1 MEVKIVKLNHSGD
14 GMGYIDGKV
23 VFVPKTLVGDVVE
36 VDIVRE
42 YKNYIEAKVLKYL
55 EYSDERVGIRCPYYL
70 ECCGCQL
77 MGMDYQRQLDYK
89 RDKVINI
96 LKRYGD
102 LKLNP
107 SIKES
112 RMQGYRNKITIQV
125 KDGKMGLYSL
135 NSNDLVGIDKCLLV
149 GDKINDLIGIIR
161 DNLDLMRIR
170 QIVIREANDALM
182 VKFKGDIDREI
193 LIDKLLPVVSSLYL
207 NEECLGGE
215 KSIVDTLGKYKFLVS
230 PESFFQ
236 VNHEQTINLY
246 NQVKEYLDN
255 GNGRVM
261 DLYCGTGS
269 IGIYV
274 SDCCKRVDGIEL
286 NSSAVRDAFNNIK
299 LNNLDNVFVKEGDV
313 GKIIAAKDGY
323 DAIIVDPPRSG
334 LDKRTRKVLLE
345 MKCPKVIYISCNP
358 ITLARDLNE
367 LKEEYEVVDI
377 ALFDMFPNTYHVETV
392 CLLLKK

>member
-70 ECCGCQL
+70 ECGGCQL